1 MYEITLEGKVRL
13 RNISGGGQYPLFETI
28 FETEAN
34 MPEDLRTKLSVLK
47 LARDTEEIKGIGQKV
62 SDTVFWI
69 YDEDDELFS
78 LIRSGVPI
86 SIKAYINY
94 IEYINKS
101 QQSDGA
107 LLLGCVGAVIILV
120 GTSVAILTGV
130 I

>member
-13 RNISGGGQYPLFETI
+13 RNISGGGQYPLFETV

-69 YDEDDELFS
+69 YDANDELYE
-78 LIRSGVPI
+78 LIRSGKTAPLKAHI
-86 SIKAYINY
+86 AFIKHIYKAQQLY
-94 IEYINKS
+94 KS
-101 QQSDGA
+101 FMW
-107 LLLGCVGAVIILV
+107 GCVCAVIIFV

>member
-13 RNISGGGQYPLFETI
+13 INISGGGQYPLFETV

-34 MPEDLRTKLSVLK
+34 MPQDLRTKLSVLK

-69 YDEDDELFS
+69 YDESDALYA
-78 LIRSGVPI
+78 LIHSGKTAPL
-86 SIKAYINY
+86 KAHINFVKHIY
-94 IEYINKS
+94 KTQRLYES
-101 QQSDGA
+101 FMW
-107 LLLGCVGAVIILV
+107 GCVCAVIILA

>member
-34 MPEDLRTKLSVLK
+34 MPEDLRTKLSILK

-69 YDEDDELFS
+69 YDENDELYS

-86 SIKAYINY
+86 SIKDYINY
-94 IEYINKS
+94 IEYIKS
-101 QQSDGA
+101 QHSDGA
-107 LLLGCVGAVIILV
+107 LLLGCVCAVIILV